1 MRYSPGQIL
10 TACEMSFN
18 GMSNTEIA
26 KHFDVSDSTVSRWR
40 KRKIWIEFENEL
52 IAAHKAAVFNKQPSY
67 SAEAENPAQG

>member
-10 TACEMSFN
+10 TACEMSFK

-40 KRKIWIEFENEL
+40 KRKIWIDFEKEL
-52 IAAHKAAVFNKQPSY
+52 IAAHKAAVFNKQHSY
-67 SAEAENPAQG
+67 SAEVENPAQG